1 MEAFKV
7 IVTELF
13 EEKKQ
18 SAAIV
23 VHGGTIMSI
32 LEALAEEKRAFY
44 DWQVGNAMGYHLSV
58 SDEIWEKRQRVTV
71 LEKIT

>member
-1 MEAFKV
+1 M
-7 IVTELF
+7 TELF